1 VLSIGQD
8 LRGNFIEKWN
18 FRMKTYQSGKR
29 QTLLMYRR
37 TVDRMFIATLLLGLL
52 LLLSSLYPLLG
63 GVGFLSQSIQE
74 VISVSAA
81 VVLTLSMFA
90 FLARFRAYVQVN
102 QNYLSLV
109 TPLIRLNISF
119 LRLRSAHPAL
129 IQQLFPANES
139 GWARRSYLRPFYGKT
154 AIVVDLK
161 DYPLNP
167 VLLRLFFT
175 KEMFSPQNRG
185 FVLLVP
191 DWMRFSTELDTQHG
205 KWLGGKNTKGK
216 LPGILS

>member
-1 VLSIGQD
+1 MGQE
-8 LRGNFIEKWN
+8 LRGIFKKNWN
-18 FRMKTYQSGKR
+18 FHMKTYQSGKR

-37 TVDRMFIATLLLGLL
+37 TVDRMFFATLLLGILL
-52 LLLSSLYPLLG
+52 LLISLFPLLG
-63 GVGFLSQSIQE
+63 GIGSISQSILE

-102 QNYLSLV
+102 PNHLSLV
-109 TPLIRLNISF
+109 TPLIHLNISY

-139 GWARRSYLRPFYGKT
+139 GWARRSYLKPFYGKT
-154 AIVVDLK
+154 AIVVELK
-161 DYPLNP
+161 GYPLNP
-167 VLLRLFFT
+167 VLLRLFFA

-191 DWMRFSTELDTQHG
+191 DWMRFSTELDTLHG
-205 KWLGGKNTKGK
+205 KWLGGQKSQRKA
-216 LPGILS
+216 PSILD

>member
-1 VLSIGQD
+1 
-8 LRGNFIEKWN
+8 
-18 FRMKTYQSGKR
+18 MKSYKPGKR

-37 TVDRMFIATLLLGLL
+37 TVDRLFFATLLLGLL
-52 LLLSSLYPLLG
+52 LLIISLYPLLG
-63 GVGFLSQSIQE
+63 GVDFLSQRIQAI
-74 VISVSAA
+74 ISVSAA

-102 QNYLSLV
+102 QNHLSLV
-109 TPLIRLNISF
+109 TPLIRLKISY

-129 IQQLFPANES
+129 IQQLFPTNES

-154 AIVVDLK
+154 AIVIELK
-161 DYPLNP
+161 GYPLDP

-191 DWMRFSTELDTQHG
+191 DWMRFSTELDTLHG
-205 KWLGGKNTKGK
+205 KWLGGQNAKGK
-216 LPGILS
+216 HPSNLS

>member
-1 VLSIGQD
+1 
-8 LRGNFIEKWN
+8 
-18 FRMKTYQSGKR
+18 MKTYQSGKR

-37 TVDRMFIATLLLGLL
+37 TVDRMFFATLLLGLL
-52 LLLSSLYPLLG
+52 LLLISLYPLLG
-63 GVGFLSQSIQE
+63 GVGILSQRIQAI
-74 VISVSAA
+74 ISVSAA
-81 VVLTLSMFA
+81 VVLTLSVFA
-90 FLARFRAYVQVN
+90 FLARFRAYVQVD
-102 QNYLSLV
+102 QNHLSLV
-109 TPLIRLNISF
+109 TPLIHLNISY

-154 AIVVDLK
+154 AIVVELNK
-161 DYPLNP
+161 YPLDP

-191 DWMRFSTELDTQHG
+191 DWMRFSTELDTLHG
-205 KWLGGKNTKGK
+205 KWLGGQNTKGK
-216 LPGILS
+216 HPSNLS